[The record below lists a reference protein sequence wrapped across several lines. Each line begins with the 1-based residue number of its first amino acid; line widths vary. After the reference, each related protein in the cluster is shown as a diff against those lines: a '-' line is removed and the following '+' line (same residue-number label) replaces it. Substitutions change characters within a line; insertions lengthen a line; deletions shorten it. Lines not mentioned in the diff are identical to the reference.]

1 MTDSPATEAARRPPT
16 PGDRLAALLYTGP
29 ALLYLAL
36 LFAAPMA
43 VVAAFSLTATPPGVA
58 GAPGFH
64 GFSLDS
70 YRRALDPL
78 YLSVLWNSVW
88 LALLTTLLALVI
100 AYPCT
105 LALRAM
111 PPRQRVLLL
120 ALVIIP
126 SWMNLL
132 IRNYAWIIILRRD
145 GVLNT
150 ALLAAGIT
158 SEPLTLLFNDGAV
171 LVGLVHTYL
180 PFMILPLYAAV
191 DRMDW
196 SLVEAARDLGASRW
210 RTFREVVLPQTRA
223 GAFVGVVLVFIPA
236 LGAFVTPDLLG
247 GAQSMMVANLIENQV
262 LQVRDWPFAAALSM
276 FLIALVLL
284 GIFGMQRAGRG
295 GSQGALP

>member
-1 MTDSPATEAARRPPT
+1 MRSPPRTVPR
-16 PGDRLAALLYTGP
+16 GDRLAAALYTGP

-43 VVAAFSLTATPPGVA
+43 TVAAFSLTSGVTAA
-58 GAPGFH
+58 GEFG
-64 GFSLDS
+64 SLTLDN

-88 LALLTTLLALVI
+88 LALLTTLLALLL

-111 PPRQRVLLL
+111 PPRRRLLLL
-120 ALVIIP
+120 ALVVIP

-132 IRNYAWIIILRRD
+132 IKNYAWIIILRRD

-150 ALLAAGIT
+150 LLLSVGFID
-158 SEPLTLLFNDGAV
+158 EPLTLLFNDGAV

-196 SLVEAARDLGASRW
+196 SLVEAARDLGAGSW
-210 RTFREVVLPQTRA
+210 QVFRQVILPQTRA
-223 GAFVGVVLVFIPA
+223 GAFVGAILVFIPT

-247 GAQSMMVANLIENQV
+247 GARSMMVANLVENQV

-276 FLIALVLL
+276 FLIAIVLL
-284 GIFGMQRAGRG
+284 GIFALQRASRG
-295 GSQGALP
+295 SGAAA

>member
-1 MTDSPATEAARRPPT
+1 MSAQHR
-16 PGDRLAALLYTGP
+16 GDGLAAALYTGP

-43 VVAAFSLTATPPGVA
+43 VVATFSLTAAPPGA
-58 GAPGFH
+58 PAFGA
-64 GFSLDS
+64 LTLEN
-70 YRRALDPL
+70 YRRAADPL
-78 YLSVLWNSVW
+78 YLTVLLRSAW
-88 LALLTTLLALVI
+88 LALLTTILAVCI
-100 AYPCT
+100 AYPCV

-111 PPRQRVLLL
+111 PPRRRLLLL
-120 ALVIIP
+120 ALVVIP

-132 IRNYAWIIILRRD
+132 IKNYAWIIILRRD
-145 GVLNT
+145 GVLNLMLRT
-150 ALLAAGIT
+150 AGIT

-191 DRMDW
+191 EKMDW

-210 RTFREVVLPQTRA
+210 RTFHEVVLPQTRA
-223 GAFVGVVLVFIPA
+223 GAFVGIILVFIPT

-247 GAQSMMVANLIENQV
+247 GTRSLMVANLIENQV

-276 FLIALVLL
+276 FLVALVLI
-284 GIFGMQRAGRG
+284 GIFALQRAGRAG
-295 GSQGALP
+295 GRVL

>member
-1 MTDSPATEAARRPPT
+1 MRSPPRTAPR
-16 PGDRLAALLYTGP
+16 GDRLAAALYTGP

-43 VVAAFSLTATPPGVA
+43 TVAAFSLTSGVTAA
-58 GAPGFH
+58 GEFG
-64 GFSLDS
+64 SLTLDN

-88 LALLTTLLALVI
+88 LALLTTLLALLL

-111 PPRQRVLLL
+111 PPRRRLLLL
-120 ALVIIP
+120 ALVVIP

-132 IRNYAWIIILRRD
+132 IKNYAWIIILRRD

-150 ALLAAGIT
+150 LLLSVGFID
-158 SEPLTLLFNDGAV
+158 EPLTLLFNDGAV

-196 SLVEAARDLGASRW
+196 SLVEAARDLGAGSW
-210 RTFREVVLPQTRA
+210 QVFREVILPQTRA
-223 GAFVGVVLVFIPA
+223 GAFVGAILVFIPT

-247 GAQSMMVANLIENQV
+247 GARSMMVANLVENQV

-276 FLIALVLL
+276 FLIAIVLL
-284 GIFGMQRAGRG
+284 GIFALQRASRG
-295 GSQGALP
+295 SGAAA